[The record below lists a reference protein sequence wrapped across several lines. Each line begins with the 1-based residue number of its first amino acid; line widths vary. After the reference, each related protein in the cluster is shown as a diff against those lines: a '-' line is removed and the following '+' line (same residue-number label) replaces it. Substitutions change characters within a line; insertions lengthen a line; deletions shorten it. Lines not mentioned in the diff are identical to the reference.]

1 MEVLS
6 LLLAI
11 LLIGESSSD
20 RILGM
25 LPITFT
31 CLVLPIIIQ
40 VAILLL
46 WAIKWK
52 PPNKEGAQ

>member
-6 LLLAI
+6 LLIAI
-11 LLIGESSSD
+11 LVIGESSSD

-25 LPITFT
+25 LPITFV

-52 PPNKEGAQ
+52 PPNKGGAR